1 MNMDKIQILNEFNT
15 IKFTC
20 LHYKL
25 DKCTYMRV
33 NWGRS
38 YEPLAKSLELSR
50 LTKHVHY
57 LFAQNRVEH
66 QNYGGQNVIDKIFD
80 L

>member
-38 YEPLAKSLELSR
+38 YELLAKSLELSR